1 MTKKGFASMYIVYTF
16 LTIFILMMLSVL
28 MINNYKQTFL
38 NTLKNDIKNE
48 LAKDHLNVNAAKK
61 DNLLLNSD

>member
-1 MTKKGFASMYIVYTF
+1 MYIVYTF